1 MTLPAAAFRR
11 SPLAFRIFPIQ
22 CHHVPED
29 LDQLRVE
36 AVADLLRHLP
46 PDLTVPGVDP
56 YLDELVGRQGP
67 VDLRQHRFGEAKL
80 AGEYDRFERVGAG
93 LEMAFLLFVQHDDGS
108 LRKRGDSIAESE
120 RPGVIAVQSTVEYSE
135 IMARSRSSGRWLA
148 EHFND
153 DYVRQAQAR
162 GWRSRAVF
170 KLAEIQQR
178 DRILQPGMTVV
189 DLGAAPGGW
198 SQYAAE
204 QVAPNGQ
211 VIALDLLPMEPV
223 PGVTFLQGDFTAEE
237 TWRRLQDEVGD
248 QPVDVV
254 LSDMAPNMSGN
265 RSVDQPRAMLLA
277 ELALEA
283 AENLLSGNG
292 CFLTKLFQGE
302 GFEAFQKQVRQRF
315 ARVATRKPKASR
327 ARSRE
332 IYLLAQGFKR

>member
-1 MTLPAAAFRR
+1 
-11 SPLAFRIFPIQ
+11 
-22 CHHVPED
+22 
-29 LDQLRVE
+29 
-36 AVADLLRHLP
+36 
-46 PDLTVPGVDP
+46 
-56 YLDELVGRQGP
+56 
-67 VDLRQHRFGEAKL
+67 
-80 AGEYDRFERVGAG
+80 
-93 LEMAFLLFVQHDDGS
+93 
-108 LRKRGDSIAESE
+108 
-120 RPGVIAVQSTVEYSE
+120 
-135 IMARSRSSGRWLA
+135 MARSRSSGRWLA

-153 DYVRQAQAR
+153 DYVRQAQAQ

-178 DRILQPGMTVV
+178 DRILRPGMTVI

-204 QVAPNGQ
+204 RVAPNGQ
-211 VIALDLLPMEPV
+211 VIALDLLPMEPL

-237 TWRRLQDEVGD
+237 TWRRLQDEVGGRA
-248 QPVDVV
+248 VDVV

-283 AENLLSGNG
+283 AENLLSESG

-332 IYLLAQGFKR
+332 VYLLAQGFKR